1 MTVGE
6 LVNPGVAVAGGDGD
20 GAGVD
25 TGVDAGAAGRE
36 VATGNGVAGRFPAAL
51 QELSRARI
59 MIEKSKRDPAVF
71 ISVSGCQALF
81 PCVA

>member
-6 LVNPGVAVAGGDGD
+6 LATPGVAVAAGDGE

-25 TGVDAGAAGRE
+25 VGAAGRD
-36 VATGNGVAGRFPAAL
+36 VATGKGVAGRSPAAL

-59 MIEKSKRDPAVF
+59 MIEKRKRDPAVF
-71 ISVSGCQALF
+71 IPVSGCQALF
-81 PCVA
+81 PCGA